1 MSIRLPKQAQSL
13 RPLFDV
19 HLEAL
24 PCRLN
29 FQIGINPTVE
39 DARSHQAEDGQ
50 HLGSKTELASSK
62 STISRSEIPLV
73 GRCTMTCRNKRVA
86 CLLLYGNEKY
96 FSSGWALDVLESTGG
111 DERQSFFDIALK
123 LMVTVYDYPK
133 PTVCAVTGMCPGY
146 ALDVANFADI
156 TIASKNAAFG
166 NSQVKYGLNP
176 TTHPMF
182 KKMGVQRAKS
192 LIFTED
198 PMGAEEVSSDTQP
211 RKYMPVI
218 GISERE
224 WCVCV
229 CMCVADLPTL

>member
-1 MSIRLPKQAQSL
+1 
-13 RPLFDV
+13 
-19 HLEAL
+19 
-24 PCRLN
+24 
-29 FQIGINPTVE
+29 
-39 DARSHQAEDGQ
+39 
-50 HLGSKTELASSK
+50 
-62 STISRSEIPLV
+62 
-73 GRCTMTCRNKRVA
+73 MTCRNKRVA

-96 FSSGWALDVLESTGG
+96 FSSGWAFDVLESTGG
-111 DERQSFFDIALK
+111 DERQSFSDIGLK

-198 PMGAEEVSSDTQP
+198 PMGAEEAFRTGLVDELTEVGQLYEKSMALAKQIGERGSELAVNLKGVCLRVPNMDHIGATYYETRFTNDLLARDLTKKLVAEGLKRIKEKRPEATQ
-211 RKYMPVI
+211 RLGK
-218 GISERE
+218 
-224 WCVCV
+224 W
-229 CMCVADLPTL
+229 